1 MHVFKQSLRRRVV
14 VLAWHWRKIQ
24 NDMTGAEFVR
34 VAAEFFRTVGG
45 STSYSAESKTV
56 QHESDL
62 ILTAQVDR
70 LKAFRGQTPGKK
82 F

>member
-1 MHVFKQSLRRRVV
+1 MHVLKQSLHRRVV
-14 VLAWHWRKIQ
+14 VLAWDWLKIQ
-24 NDMTGAEFVR
+24 NDRTGAVFVR
-34 VAAEFFRTVGG
+34 CASQFFHTVADP
-45 STSYSAESKTV
+45 TSYSAESKTV